1 MADKT
6 ITCQNCGNFITVS
19 EFASAKSLTCVKC
32 KTEVPIAEVGPAPRA
47 PHEKLRMAPPQVSEP
62 EGVAKGAAGA
72 KTKSRPND
80 VQRYLPKGKGRT
92 KRRQMT
98 TFQARLL
105 PWLVF
110 IVLAAVLAWV
120 RYWPAALSPE
130 TLSLAIRG
138 GVWALLLLHFS
149 VVCYAF
155 TDDAFY
161 GILSLII
168 PGYSLYYLF
177 IHSDNMI
184 LRALVAS
191 LLIAFGWD
199 ALLAANQRSSELY
212 TTISRWIATT
222 DSIKK

>member
-6 ITCQNCGNFITVS
+6 ITCQNCGNIITVS
-19 EFASAKSLTCVKC
+19 EFASAKSLTCVNC
-32 KTEVPIAEVGPAPRA
+32 KREVPITGVGPAPRV
-47 PHEKLRMAPPQVSEP
+47 PHEKLRIAPPQASEP
-62 EGVAKGAAGA
+62 GTGTKGSTG
-72 KTKSRPND
+72 TQTQSRPND

-92 KRRQMT
+92 KRRRMT

-110 IVLAAVLAWV
+110 IVLAAALAWA

-130 TLSLAIRG
+130 TLSLAIRA

-177 IHSDNMI
+177 VQSDKMI
-184 LRALVAS
+184 LRALVAA

-199 ALLAANQRSSELY
+199 ALLAANQRSIDLY

-222 DSIKK
+222 ESIKK